1 MNAWR
6 SALIIGA
13 LAAGLAAPAHATKT
27 LNTASALDFFSGG
40 EKLYCN
46 IVNTGTSAVNVTIQA
61 RYDNGMLQAQGSILL
76 QPGQY
81 DVLSAGNLVSSYC
94 RFVIQGSS
102 RGIRAEGVYIDPQ
115 TGHRTV
121 AVPAR

>member
-1 MNAWR
+1 MKAWR
-6 SALIIGA
+6 YTLVTGA
-13 LAAGLAAPAHATKT
+13 LAVGLAAPAHATKT
-27 LNTASALDFFSGG
+27 LNTAPALDFFLGG

-46 IVNTGTSAVNVTIQA
+46 IVNTGTSAVDVTIQV
-61 RYDNGMLQAQGSILL
+61 RYDNGMVQAQGTTTL
-76 QPGQY
+76 QPGHY
-81 DVLSAGNLVSSYC
+81 DVLSAGNLVSAYC

-115 TGHRTV
+115 TGDRTV